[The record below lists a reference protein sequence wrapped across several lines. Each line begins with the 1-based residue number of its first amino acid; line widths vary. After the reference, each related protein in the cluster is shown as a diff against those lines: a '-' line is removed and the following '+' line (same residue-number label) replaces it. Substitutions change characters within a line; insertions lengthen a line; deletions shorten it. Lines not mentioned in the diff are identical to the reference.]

1 MASAQDG
8 AAMLS
13 SFRDKLHWV
22 RCKLHLHRWGF
33 KRDYQGVLYRECR
46 DCGAE
51 TLDRPPAVPGG

>member
-1 MASAQDG
+1 
-8 AAMLS
+8 MLS
-13 SFRDKLHWV
+13 TVRDKLHWV

-46 DCGAE
+46 DCGTE